1 MKFEF
6 NLSFLVTAATMSMSK
21 PSSSKNTDESE
32 GGKMV
37 DYIWQDREIRFDS
50 ISKNL
55 ACRRGEKIIDSI
67 NSVEDTKGNN
77 GERGSLIVTNLRILW
92 ISHSNSRINLSIG
105 LGAII
110 TVNIRKARSKLRGHT
125 QALYVL
131 AKYNSRF
138 EFVFTSLVKNSPR
151 LFTTVQAVMRAYETS
166 KLYRDLKLRGSILKD
181 GELILLPSEQIYT
194 KINGVWN
201 LSSDQGNL
209 GTFFMTNVRLVWHAN
224 LATNFNV
231 SLPYMQIKNIRIRES
246 KFGPALVVETFARAG
261 GYILGFRI
269 DPQDRLGAVLKE
281 VRNLHQVFSTS
292 PIFGV
297 DYTVE
302 SESPAITELLQPRI
316 EEDVELIEDQEDSH
330 AVAAYF
336 VEGADEDDSQQDI
349 VFDTRLGLAIEA
361 MQEGLSLDLLWKVV

>member
-1 MKFEF
+1 M
-6 NLSFLVTAATMSMSK
+6 ASK
-21 PSSSKNTDESE
+21 
-32 GGKMV
+32 GKDDQKAME
-37 DYIWQDREIRFDS
+37 YIWQDREIRFDS
-50 ISKNL
+50 IARNL

-105 LGAII
+105 LSTII

-131 AKYNSRF
+131 AKYTSRF

-181 GELILLPSEQIYT
+181 GELLLLPYEQIYT
-194 KINGVWN
+194 KVGGVWN

-246 KFGPALVVETFARAG
+246 KFGLALVVETFSRAG

-269 DPQDRLGAVLKE
+269 DPEDRLISVKNE
-281 VRNLHQVFSTS
+281 VQNLHQVYSTT
-292 PIFGV
+292 PLFGV

-302 SESPAITELLQPRI
+302 SDTPVTNTVIAPRVD
-316 EEDVELIEDQEDSH
+316 EDVEIIEDHEDSH
-330 AVAAYF
+330 AVAAYY
-336 VEGADEDDSQQDI
+336 VEGTDEDDHTQDI
-349 VFDTRLGLAIEA
+349 IFDTRLGLAVEH
-361 MQEGLSLDLLWKVV
+361 MQEGITLDILWKVV